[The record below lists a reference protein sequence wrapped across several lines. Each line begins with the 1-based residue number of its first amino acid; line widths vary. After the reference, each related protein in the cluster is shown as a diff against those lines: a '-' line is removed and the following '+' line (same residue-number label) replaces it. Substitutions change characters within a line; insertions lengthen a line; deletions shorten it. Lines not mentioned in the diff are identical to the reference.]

1 MRHKTVRMG
10 GTLISRAS
18 LVAAVCVVLGLL
30 GSPAAESQGYPARPV
45 RMVVGFPPGGGTDIL
60 ARIVA
65 QRLSDSWGQQVI
77 VENRPGASATIA
89 ANAVAH
95 AAPDGY
101 TLTMGQLTPNAI
113 APALYPKLPY
123 DALRDFTPIVLVGTS
138 PNVLV
143 VSPGLPVRTVKE
155 LVAYA
160 KQQPKPMTYA
170 SSGAGSL
177 QHIAAELFRSMTGL
191 ELVHV
196 PFKGSGQAVVDVMS
210 GQVDM
215 NFDSIPAT
223 AQHIRSGKLRAVAT
237 TGAKRAGGLDDVP
250 TIAESGYPRYDLTTW
265 WGLFAPAGVSADVVS
280 RIHMDTVAIL
290 GIPDVRERFAGLSVE
305 PGGGSSAE
313 FAKYVKSEVGKYAR
327 IVKQLDIKGE

>member
-1 MRHKTVRMG
+1 MARF
-10 GTLISRAS
+10 
-18 LVAAVCVVLGLL
+18 AAVVCAVLGMLASA
-30 GSPAAESQGYPARPV
+30 GASSQAYPSRPV
-45 RMVVGFPPGGGTDIL
+45 RMIVGFPPGGGTDIL

-65 QRLSDSWGQQVI
+65 QRLSEAWGQQVI

-89 ANAVAH
+89 ANVVAH

-113 APALYPKLPY
+113 APALYPKLTY

-143 VSPGLPVRTVKE
+143 VTPGLPVRTVKE
-155 LVAYA
+155 LVARA
-160 KQQPKPMTYA
+160 KAQPKPMTYA

-177 QHIAAELFRSMTGL
+177 QHIAAELFRSMAGL

-223 AQHIRSGKLRAVAT
+223 IQHIRSGKLRVLAT
-237 TGAKRAGGLDDVP
+237 TAAKRAGGLDDVP
-250 TIAESGYPRYDLTTW
+250 TIAESGFAGYDLTTW
-265 WGLFAPAGVSADVVS
+265 WGLLGPAGLPAEVV
-280 RIHMDTVAIL
+280 RRVHDDTVKAL
-290 GIPDVRERFAGLSVE
+290 AIPDVRERFASLSVE
-305 PGGGSSAE
+305 PGGGTSAE
-313 FAKYVKSEVGKYAR
+313 FAEYVKGEVGKYGR
-327 IVKQLDIKGE
+327 IVKQLEIKAE